1 MDWSSCFFPQTDSI
15 SRCASATWKCCLHRF
30 GEVPTGQ
37 HKPKVHGKKLIKYIS
52 NCLKLSNPMST
63 KHPKHPKVHQL
74 SMNCPSIVSVSHPFS
89 AHGKLHL
96 QPRWILRPRRRTP
109 CRTRRGARPLGARG
123 LGTVAHGL
131 QAPPWDFWGFWRS
144 KNISNPWVFK
154 RKPIQKDNYN
164 PMGS

>member
-74 SMNCPSIVSVSHPFS
+74 SINCLSFPSIFCP
-89 AHGKLHL
+89 
-96 QPRWILRPRRRTP
+96 WE
-109 CRTRRGARPLGARG
+109 
-123 LGTVAHGL
+123 
-131 QAPPWDFWGFWRS
+131 APPAAAMDSPAAASYTVPNAPRSPAARSARTGDGGPRPPGASMGFLG
-144 KNISNPWVFK
+144 ILE
-154 RKPIQKDNYN
+154 IQKYLK
-164 PMGS
+164 PMGFQKKTHPKRQL